1 MMGNSNQVFVGAAVA
16 DEMKRQVM
24 SLAEKHQTNQ
34 SEIVRK
40 AIRFYYQ
47 SQQPKIVTAEESM
60 LTNIINKFRYGKRK
74 KPSG

>member
-1 MMGNSNQVFVGAAVA
+1 MGNSNQVFVGAAVD

-40 AIRFYYQ
+40 AIRF
-47 SQQPKIVTAEESM
+47 
-60 LTNIINKFRYGKRK
+60 
-74 KPSG
+74 